1 MSHEALIESALAK
14 PSRKRRDLTQAEMD
28 RAVTRNALQVA
39 VFGLYDVATGR
50 LTPWIELRHGRFDF
64 RATLAA
70 ALRERRNHDVSTTPR
85 RARSAR
91 PVAPT
96 P

>member
-1 MSHEALIESALAK
+1 MTHEAMIETALAK

-28 RAVTRNALQVA
+28 RAVARNELQVA
-39 VFGLYDVATGR
+39 VFGLYDIATGR
-50 LTPWIELRHGRFDF
+50 LTPWVELRHGRFDF

-70 ALRERRNHDVSTTPR
+70 ALRERRNHDISTTPR
-85 RARSAR
+85 RSRLVR

>member
-1 MSHEALIESALAK
+1 MTHEAIIDTALAK

-28 RAVTRNALQVA
+28 RAVARNALQVA
-39 VFGLYDVATGR
+39 VFGLYDIATGR

-70 ALRERRNHDVSTTPR
+70 ALRERLQYLQDWMTPAVTVSTT
-85 RARSAR
+85 
-91 PVAPT
+91 T
-96 P
+96 Q